1 MFKEINVRELDRSP
15 IQMISDDWAL
25 LTAGKEGDWNTM
37 TVSWGGVG
45 ELWGKDVVFVF
56 VRPQRYTLE
65 FMEKYDEF
73 TLSFFDG
80 EYKKELGICGAKSG
94 RDIDKAAETGLVPEY
109 IDNAVTFKQAK
120 KVLVCKKVAFKDMT
134 KNTCNLRNLVIYLL
148 SHLRDEFKNKVSQK
162 SVFITMRVHPF
173 PFRTR

>member
-1 MFKEINVRELDRSP
+1 MFKEINVRELNRSP

-65 FMEKYDEF
+65 FMENTMSSRSRSSTANIKRSSAYAAQNRAGILIRLPRRV
-73 TLSFFDG
+73 LS
-80 EYKKELGICGAKSG
+80 
-94 RDIDKAAETGLVPEY
+94 
-109 IDNAVTFKQAK
+109 
-120 KVLVCKKVAFKDMT
+120 
-134 KNTCNLRNLVIYLL
+134 RNI
-148 SHLRDEFKNKVSQK
+148 
-162 SVFITMRVHPF
+162 
-173 PFRTR
+173 

>member
-80 EYKKELGICGAKSG
+80 EYKKELGICGAKSIFFI
-94 RDIDKAAETGLVPEY
+94 RCASAPMLKHEPVSLPIFH
-109 IDNAVTFKQAK
+109 I
-120 KVLVCKKVAFKDMT
+120 
-134 KNTCNLRNLVIYLL
+134 LRLN
-148 SHLRDEFKNKVSQK
+148 SGS
-162 SVFITMRVHPF
+162 P
-173 PFRTR
+173 

>member
-80 EYKKELGICGAKSG
+80 EYKRSSAYAVQNRAGILI
-94 RDIDKAAETGLVPEY
+94 RLPRR
-109 IDNAVTFKQAK
+109 
-120 KVLVCKKVAFKDMT
+120 VLS
-134 KNTCNLRNLVIYLL
+134 RNI
-148 SHLRDEFKNKVSQK
+148 
-162 SVFITMRVHPF
+162 
-173 PFRTR
+173 

>member
-37 TVSWGGVG
+37 AVSWGGVG

-134 KNTCNLRNLVIYLL
+134 PDGFLDSSIEKWYPNKDYHRIYVGTIEKTLI
-148 SHLRDEFKNKVSQK
+148 SE
-162 SVFITMRVHPF
+162 
-173 PFRTR
+173 

>member
-65 FMEKYDEF
+65 FMENTMSSRSRSSTANIKRSSAYAVQNRAGILIRPPRRV
-73 TLSFFDG
+73 LS
-80 EYKKELGICGAKSG
+80 
-94 RDIDKAAETGLVPEY
+94 
-109 IDNAVTFKQAK
+109 
-120 KVLVCKKVAFKDMT
+120 
-134 KNTCNLRNLVIYLL
+134 RNI
-148 SHLRDEFKNKVSQK
+148 
-162 SVFITMRVHPF
+162 
-173 PFRTR
+173 

>member
-1 MFKEINVRELDRSP
+1 MGQGCSVCFCPSSEIYPR
-15 IQMISDDWAL
+15 IY
-25 LTAGKEGDWNTM
+25 G
-37 TVSWGGVG
+37 
-45 ELWGKDVVFVF
+45 
-56 VRPQRYTLE
+56 
-65 FMEKYDEF
+65 KYDEF

-134 KNTCNLRNLVIYLL
+134 PDGFLDSSIEKWYTNKDYHRIYVGTIEKTLI
-148 SHLRDEFKNKVSQK
+148 SE
-162 SVFITMRVHPF
+162 
-173 PFRTR
+173 

>member
-94 RDIDKAAETGLVPEY
+94 RDIDKADETGLVPEY

-134 KNTCNLRNLVIYLL
+134 PDGFWTA
-148 SHLRDEFKNKVSQK
+148 Q
-162 SVFITMRVHPF
+162 
-173 PFRTR
+173 

>member
-25 LTAGKEGDWNTM
+25 LTAGKEDDWNTM

-73 TLSFFDG
+73 MFLFFD
-80 EYKKELGICGAKSG
+80 
-94 RDIDKAAETGLVPEY
+94 
-109 IDNAVTFKQAK
+109 F
-120 KVLVCKKVAFKDMT
+120 
-134 KNTCNLRNLVIYLL
+134 
-148 SHLRDEFKNKVSQK
+148 
-162 SVFITMRVHPF
+162 
-173 PFRTR
+173 